1 MNKKTL
7 KNIWIVTYGFFTVY
21 LILSTV
27 TYFGVTAYEGLS
39 NVKNLSVEGGWLYL
53 NYLATGIVLIGGPIK
68 SCISKGVNRVK
79 AEKKKGWKVAEVRG
93 NTDKV
98 KKGKIKEA

>member
-1 MNKKTL
+1 M
-7 KNIWIVTYGFFTVY
+7 
-21 LILSTV
+21 
-27 TYFGVTAYEGLS
+27 
-39 NVKNLSVEGGWLYL
+39 

-68 SCISKGVNRVK
+68 SCISKGIHRVK
-79 AEKKKGWKVAEVRG
+79 AEKKKGWNVAEVRG